1 LASGRSSRSVSPAG
15 HERVSLDET
24 RRQDALRAAI
34 IALRAGTPW
43 RNKRLEHQA
52 KRLLTL
58 AISLCPGGGV
68 VVPSPASVC
77 LVAQGMA
84 QLSWNRSA
92 GSLLAWERYTAELD
106 TPFLPACPA
115 HFANF
120 LAESAESA
128 EWALQYSQTRSR
140 VCAINALSLVARP
153 PSPSKVE
160 DVHDTFFFASKFAL
174 FATVFYFF
182 ATPPY
187 IFATHPSFFAT
198 K

>member
-1 LASGRSSRSVSPAG
+1 VPARTGRRTSSALSFSARPHPLSLQIPLIGTCSFPGESSRSVPPAG

-24 RRQDALRAAI
+24 RRRDALRAAI
-34 IALRAGTPW
+34 IALRAGTPR

-52 KRLLTL
+52 ELLLTL
-58 AISLCPGGGV
+58 AISLRPGGGAAR
-68 VVPSPASVC
+68 VVPLPATVR

-92 GSLLAWERYTAELD
+92 GSLLAWERYTAEQD

-120 LAESAESA
+120 LAESAE
-128 EWALQYSQTRSR
+128 WARSYLQTRSR

-153 PSPSKVE
+153 P
-160 DVHDTFFFASKFAL
+160 
-174 FATVFYFF
+174 
-182 ATPPY
+182 
-187 IFATHPSFFAT
+187 
-198 K
+198 